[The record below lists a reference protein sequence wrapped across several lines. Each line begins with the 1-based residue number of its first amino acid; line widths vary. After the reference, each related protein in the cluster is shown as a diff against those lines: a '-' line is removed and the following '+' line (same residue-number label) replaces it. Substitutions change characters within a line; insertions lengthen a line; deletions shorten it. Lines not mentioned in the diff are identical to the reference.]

1 MDKKTKQK
9 KKETKKQKKNFAY
22 SPVTLSQRNPLK
34 IVFIIT
40 IIINIITNFPHIVR
54 WHEGTQAASTVSTFW
69 KC

>member
-1 MDKKTKQK
+1 MDKKKKKQKNKQK
-9 KKETKKQKKNFAY
+9 KKKKFVY
-22 SPVTLSQRNPLK
+22 SVTLSQRNPLK

>member
-1 MDKKTKQK
+1 MDKKKKKQKNKQK
-9 KKETKKQKKNFAY
+9 KKKKIAY
-22 SPVTLSQRNPLK
+22 SVTLSQRNPLK

>member
-1 MDKKTKQK
+1 MDKKKNKK
-9 KKETKKQKKNFAY
+9 KKETKKQNKKFAY
-22 SPVTLSQRNPLK
+22 SVTLSQRNPLK

>member
-1 MDKKTKQK
+1 MDKKKKKQKNKQK
-9 KKETKKQKKNFAY
+9 KKKKKFAY
-22 SPVTLSQRNPLK
+22 SVTLSQRNPLK